1 MTKRRLVFVARAV
14 SHTRVLSTTPACV
27 ENAKRPNPDGRFAK
41 KPIVKSVAGDA
52 REPFLYRTALW
63 LRHRC
68 VHDHP

>member
-27 ENAKRPNPDGRFAK
+27 ENAKPRRRFAK

>member
-1 MTKRRLVFVARAV
+1 M
-14 SHTRVLSTTPACV
+14 
-27 ENAKRPNPDGRFAK
+27 PNPDGRFAK